1 MLNSGRINRDSGP
14 DFTEARIK
22 VGKTTL
28 VGNIELH
35 LKSSDWNK
43 HGHHNDPA
51 YKNIILHVV
60 YEHDRDPGL
69 SYVPVIELQHHIA
82 PQLLK
87 QYERLLNATNSI
99 PCAQQHKNVRELT
112 KESWLDRLLA
122 ERWEEKLHD
131 WNIMLDASAEDWRNL
146 LYWRMAANFGFKVNA
161 APFLA
166 LARSLPLN
174 VLARHRE
181 NLFQIEA
188 LLLGQAG
195 LLDKSFE
202 EDYPDRLQGEYLY
215 LKQKYKLQ
223 PIHGHLWK
231 FMRMR
236 PANFPTVRIAQF
248 AALIH
253 KSVHLFS
260 QIIESHSI
268 NAIKELLDVAAGEY
282 WNDHFRLDE
291 PQKGH
296 SIKTMGKTSIQNIII
311 NTVAPIQ
318 FLYASR
324 QAGTDLGGKALK
336 LLETLPPE
344 ENAITRRWKDNGW
357 VAVNASQSQALIQ
370 LFNQYCSAKRCLECA
385 VGLSVIRSE
394 N

>member
-1 MLNSGRINRDSGP
+1 
-14 DFTEARIK
+14 
-22 VGKTTL
+22 
-28 VGNIELH
+28 
-35 LKSSDWNK
+35 
-43 HGHHNDPA
+43 
-51 YKNIILHVV
+51 
-60 YEHDRDPGL
+60 
-69 SYVPVIELQHHIA
+69 
-82 PQLLK
+82 
-87 QYERLLNATNSI
+87 
-99 PCAQQHKNVRELT
+99 
-112 KESWLDRLLA
+112 
-122 ERWEEKLHD
+122 
-131 WNIMLDASAEDWRNL
+131 
-146 LYWRMAANFGFKVNA
+146 
-161 APFLA
+161 
-166 LARSLPLN
+166 
-174 VLARHRE
+174 
-181 NLFQIEA
+181 
-188 LLLGQAG
+188 
-195 LLDKSFE
+195 
-202 EDYPDRLQGEYLY
+202 
-215 LKQKYKLQ
+215 
-223 PIHGHLWK
+223 
-231 FMRMR
+231 MRMR

-268 NAIKELLDVAAGEY
+268 NAIEELLDVAAGEY

-311 NTVAPIQ
+311 NTIAPIQ

-324 QAGTDLGGKALK
+324 QAEADLGGKALK